1 MNREQPIQQIPY
13 GEIRAVEFSSSTPK
27 TKKIMKTQKVIT
39 SAILTLVA
47 GLVWPIT
54 VTAQGQPVAE
64 RVATL
69 KASLAASQAALKQYE
84 WIETTVVSLKGE
96 EKSRKQARC
105 YYGADGGVQK
115 IPLTAP
121 APAKKKRGLR
131 GKVIEN
137 KKEELSDYMQQ
148 AVALVKS
155 YVPPNPALI
164 QAAKDAGKVSV
175 DMLQPGK
182 RVRLNFRDYQ
192 KLGDTLGVEVDV
204 TNHRLLGLTVK
215 TYLEDA
221 QDAVSLNAKFAAL
234 ADGSTYPDAITLDAP
249 AKKIKVNVDNSGYR
263 KTGN

>member
-1 MNREQPIQQIPY
+1 MKNGKRINRI
-13 GEIRAVEFSSSTPK
+13 ALALV
-27 TKKIMKTQKVIT
+27 
-39 SAILTLVA
+39 LVA
-47 GLVWPIT
+47 GLARPVPAA
-54 VTAQGQPVAE
+54 AQGQPVAE

-69 KASLAASQAALKQYE
+69 KAALAASQAALKQYE
-84 WIETTVVSLKGE
+84 WIETTVISLKGE
-96 EKSRKQARC
+96 EKSRKLSRC
-105 YYGADGGVQK
+105 YYGADGGVTK
-115 IPLTAP
+115 VPLTTP
-121 APAKKKRGLR
+121 PPQKKKRGLR
-131 GKVIEN
+131 GRIIEN
-137 KKEELSDYMQQ
+137 KKEELTEYMQQ
-148 AVALVKS
+148 AVGLVKS

-164 QAAKDAGKVSV
+164 QAAKDTRKVSA

-204 TNHRLLGLTVK
+204 TNNRLLGLTVK

-221 QDAVSLNAKFAAL
+221 KDAISLNAKFAAL